1 MAPRDTRT
9 GHVLEQMILPSLE
22 YGGYTYESQVNIGDR
37 FGGGRHVVDALAK
50 DSQGNKIIVSLKWQQ
65 TSGTAEQKVP
75 YEAMCLAEAILSSG
89 EEYKKAYLVLGGE
102 GWKLREFYT
111 GGGLDKH
118 LSYSNLVD
126 IVTIEGF
133 IAMANQG
140 DL

>member
-1 MAPRDTRT
+1 MGPRDTRT

-37 FGGGRHVVDALAK
+37 FGGGRHVVDALAE

-75 YEAMCLAEAILSSG
+75 YEAMCLAEAILSNS

-111 GGGLDKH
+111 GGGLDRH
-118 LSYSNLVD
+118 LQYSDLVD
-126 IVTIEGF
+126 IVTLEWF
-133 IAMANQG
+133 IAKANQG
-140 DL
+140 EL